1 MKSADLGQIVS
12 IVSSVGPLVTT
23 NLKKD
28 EITALVSHA
37 LTYLSYDVEQYYV
50 PEEGLWYYDDNTET
64 WNGTIT
70 STIKISDLQEQ
81 RKKFASFVFEEL
93 FTGGTSSKR
102 NNLRIKLNIEQNAD
116 SQLSVVCFYGEPPYP
131 IREDSLFNYKTYY
144 TRA

>member
-12 IVSSVGPLVTT
+12 IVDSVGPLVTT

-81 RKKFASFVFEEL
+81 EKEVCK
-93 FTGGTSSKR
+93 
-102 NNLRIKLNIEQNAD
+102 LR
-116 SQLSVVCFYGEPPYP
+116 F
-131 IREDSLFNYKTYY
+131 
-144 TRA
+144 

>member
-1 MKSADLGQIVS
+1 MRDRTSRQRKLLETLFTSLKSADLGQIVS

-50 PEEGLWYYDDNTET
+50 PEEGLWYYDDKTET
-64 WNGTIT
+64 WNGAIT
-70 STIKISDLQEQ
+70 STIKISDLEEQ

-93 FTGGTSSKR
+93 FTGGTSSKETTSAS
-102 NNLRIKLNIEQNAD
+102 N
-116 SQLSVVCFYGEPPYP
+116 
-131 IREDSLFNYKTYY
+131 
-144 TRA
+144 